1 MIFNHLI
8 HWDNGEF
15 FHVHEE
21 HADGFCESGQRRGQ
35 TSSLCKWPLFVF
47 LFFRERWNINI
58 LASLLDIRAVF
69 KQMGLYS
76 QLTCVSLKR
85 WQHSRFLRFTH
96 IHIEFLLNTPI
107 FSVKTKSFLDTPTA
121 SDAWR
126 IFSDEKKRSQSICVH
141 RPCLLWASH
150 EEPRVWG
157 EGKAL
162 VIPSI
167 CGLGDEWLFTPALK
181 QLARPRDILSLAHLY
196 RQQPLQIR
204 FQRCAVAY
212 DSLWGPT
219 FNMHVSEA
227 PVWSFWLI
235 LVSLKGT
242 VHPKIIIL
250 WSFTHYHAIPN
261 LEDILKDTLKT
272 VLSSK
277 SVRPKQHWTLIEL
290 NKKNNNHA
298 ASDKSV
304 FNT

>member
-1 MIFNHLI
+1 M
-8 HWDNGEF
+8 
-15 FHVHEE
+15 
-21 HADGFCESGQRRGQ
+21 
-35 TSSLCKWPLFVF
+35 F
-47 LFFRERWNINI
+47 LWNAGNT
-58 LASLLDIRAVF
+58 LAFS
-69 KQMGLYS
+69 
-76 QLTCVSLKR
+76 VS
-85 WQHSRFLRFTH
+85 HTFTL
-96 IHIEFLLNTPI
+96 FLLNTPI

-212 DSLWGPT
+212 DFIVRAYIQHACIWSPSVELLTHFSIIERDSSPKNDHSVIIYSLSCHSKPGRY
-219 FNMHVSEA
+219 FERYFENCFVLKVSEA
-227 PVWSFWLI
+227 Q
-235 LVSLKGT
+235 T
-242 VHPKIIIL
+242 
-250 WSFTHYHAIPN
+250 
-261 LEDILKDTLKT
+261 TLDFN
-272 VLSSK
+272 
-277 SVRPKQHWTLIEL
+277 WIEQ
-290 NKKNNNHA
+290 KK
-298 ASDKSV
+298 
-304 FNT
+304 